1 MGTPGRAGTAQEHR
15 EGAGK
20 GHAAAGAEARP
31 GVPTQAQAGRGPRA
45 AEAGQAVALRAWG
58 QTEGDR
64 TNLADGAWA
73 GALLSDNSLSTGEKP
88 NVPNVTLRPRH
99 EPLPRPFPSLRIP
112 APRPGSP
119 SLQDG
124 ETLLPA
130 GCPPHAAP
138 GVLHFTPASAIPLAP
153 SPGQRPSSG
162 HVSPPQAKQKACCR
176 AGVLR
181 EGPRPALP
189 GRLQRS
195 PATGEGRRVECN
207 LQKVDYHQVARR
219 LEGKFVCSALAA
231 GFQSWA
237 QT

>member
-119 SLQDG
+119 V
-124 ETLLPA
+124 PA
-130 GCPPHAAP
+130 GRRDPAAGRLPTPRCAWSPPFHTCLGYTISSFSRAETIFWP
-138 GVLHFTPASAIPLAP
+138 RVT
-153 SPGQRPSSG
+153 SPGKAKGLLQSRCSERRP
-162 HVSPPQAKQKACCR
+162 KASTTWAAAEIASDR
-176 AGVLR
+176 GGE
-181 EGPRPALP
+181 EG
-189 GRLQRS
+189 
-195 PATGEGRRVECN
+195 
-207 LQKVDYHQVARR
+207 
-219 LEGKFVCSALAA
+219 
-231 GFQSWA
+231 
-237 QT
+237 